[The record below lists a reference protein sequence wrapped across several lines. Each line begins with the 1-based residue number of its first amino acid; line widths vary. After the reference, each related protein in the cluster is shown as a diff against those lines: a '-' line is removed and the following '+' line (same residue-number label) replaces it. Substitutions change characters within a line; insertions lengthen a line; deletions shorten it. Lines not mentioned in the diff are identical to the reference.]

1 MVIYMDRAEVPDV
14 EQIRPE
20 VLRYLLDKAQRQV
33 GRFRML
39 EDYYLGNHPALRGK
53 KGEGEVRVAVNYA
66 KYVVDMAL
74 GYYLGEAVKYDS
86 NEIARAG
93 AQRGGK
99 IDLSWLLYWYDFQ
112 NIAEVDLELGRGMG
126 IFGEC
131 IELCYASSE
140 QRPRPRS
147 TWLFPGNAVLVC
159 DDSVEHRKLF
169 GMVWER
175 RESLTGQQYYTMTV
189 YTDRTIRHYRSA
201 DVKNIA
207 FYPEGEVQEHW
218 FGEVPM
224 ILYENNGPRQGD
236 FEQIISLIDAYNQLL
251 SSRLTDKKKFVDA
264 LLVFFGM
271 TLREGDEGRLA
282 RERFLDGAPLDAR
295 VEYIQKT
302 FDESGVQV
310 LADAL
315 VREMHKMTQTVDM
328 SDEKFSG
335 NSSGQA
341 LKLKLLSMELL
352 VKSKMRRMEKGL
364 KERLRLYNRWL
375 YAMGE
380 MDLVDP
386 AEVDVVFTVNRPID
400 EEGILDLVTRLQG
413 IVDDQTLLSQLWFVK
428 DPAEALENV
437 RKQKEEGE
445 KDE

>member
-224 ILYENNGPRQGD
+224 ILYENNGSRQGD